1 MAANKPGK
9 EAILAA
15 FFDEGNYSPLFTDG
29 AVSAAFGCA
38 NGAADAAVKAADVRA
53 AAAQALDMLATQ
65 RTTRLPKKHG
75 NITL

>member
-29 AVSAAFGCA
+29 AVRAAVGCA
-38 NGAADAAVKAADVRA
+38 NGQSV
-53 AAAQALDMLATQ
+53 
-65 RTTRLPKKHG
+65 
-75 NITL
+75 